1 MSEKNDD
8 STKNAEPSQ
17 TPSCGS
23 GTTIT
28 VGLDSFNVLSY
39 DRYKYS
45 KALEDIR
52 ESIDGLKRSPAQFD
66 LYADFIDKH
75 LKSVGK

>member
-1 MSEKNDD
+1 MNENEDVIAKKD
-8 STKNAEPSQ
+8 ERRQ
-17 TPSCGS
+17 TPDCKS

-45 KALEDIR
+45 KALDEIRARIPKPSVWISSDVDIDR
-52 ESIDGLKRSPAQFD
+52 ILQ
-66 LYADFIDKH
+66 
-75 LKSVGK
+75 SVGK